1 MFHVLAFDRNGGVWR
16 RGEYWQEDA
25 GEGARVE
32 EFLRE
37 QIAASPARFEVP
49 VRATAGGGPVVTVEW
64 ESAVRS
70 VGVAYARVGGE
81 RAAAYLLMP
90 GVDEVAEEIVAAAL
104 ETALGVGPGHS
115 MSPAF
120 ATVRRTR
127 RRPLMAAFRVGGR
140 MGEGEARAVMAVEQ
154 ALGQAY
160 FGMVEALGS
169 NRDEAEGRKITT

>member
-1 MFHVLAFDRNGGVWR
+1 
-16 RGEYWQEDA
+16 
-25 GEGARVE
+25 
-32 EFLRE
+32 
-37 QIAASPARFEVP
+37 
-49 VRATAGGGPVVTVEW
+49 
-64 ESAVRS
+64 
-70 VGVAYARVGGE
+70 
-81 RAAAYLLMP
+81 MP

-140 MGEGEARAVMAVEQ
+140 MGEGEARVVMAVEQ

-160 FGMVEALGS
+160 FGTVEAPGS